1 MRLCAFSRSKRH
13 SKLILPQCPLLLNT
27 TQSAECP
34 CRQNE
39 YDLDPYTYRV
49 TSCRQPATWWGGL
62 LSSPEQARQ
71 YFERRKFMNTDQE
84 SKSDQSLKPLW
95 EGIDIPIIGL
105 TGPKASGKTLFA
117 STIDPQ
123 HTLMID
129 CEMSSSSYSSIPY
142 AQRLDLFEE
151 LANRKM
157 EPTPENAWII
167 VKEAIEKA
175 DPKKIRVV
183 VIDPW
188 DFIQGGYVAS
198 IERTPER
205 FGHTRNQYEKAS
217 GLLWGDVSSSLHMWL
232 GMQAKRL
239 KGSIVLINHLGFVW
253 KDNKPTE
260 KTKAKGVG
268 VIYQLASL
276 YIRMDRSPDN
286 NGKVPEAPA
295 GFVTEVLGGKSRLV
309 HTEVSTEGVV
319 ELKPVLPPRMPVCT
333 PAAIRQYIKTPPDY
347 SKLKKGELAPAET
360 MTAEQKLEVK
370 AQMASDIKEAEVAKL
385 SRLEMMRAAGAARA
399 TQQSAPAKVVATAP
413 ATATTASPATPA
425 TQTVTLNAVVSPQQP
440 TADEPPFTG
449 GEVAQQAID
458 KARDAGIEAKCE
470 GKERTSCPHAVDSM
484 LAKSWLA
491 GFDAATVQQIV
502 EWQRKQLH
510 YTDEQWKS
518 VLDKYKAKTTADIPQ
533 AQAEEIRKKLFD
545 KLTKSDMGKA

>member
-1 MRLCAFSRSKRH
+1 MKLCTYSRSERH
-13 SKLILPQCPLLLNT
+13 SDSILQSCPLLLNRS
-27 TQSAECP
+27 QSSECP
-34 CRQNE
+34 CRENV
-39 YDLDPYTYRV
+39 YRIDAYTFRV
-49 TSCRQPATWWGGL
+49 TACRQPATWYGGY
-62 LSSPEQARQ
+62 LSSPEQAQ
-71 YFERRKFMNTDQE
+71 LFITKASKSMTSESDQ
-84 SKSDQSLKPLW
+84 KSDQSLKPLW
-95 EGIDIPIIGL
+95 EGIDIPIIGV

-151 LANRKM
+151 LASRKM

-175 DPKKIRVV
+175 DPNKIRVV

-309 HTEVSTEGVV
+309 HTEINSDGAI

-347 SKLKKGELAPAET
+347 AKLKKGELAPAEL
-360 MTAEQKLEVK
+360 MTSEQKLEIK

-385 SRLEMMRAAGAARA
+385 SRLEMMRAAGASRTA
-399 TQQSAPAKVVATAP
+399 TQQAKP
-413 ATATTASPATPA
+413 ATG
-425 TQTVTLNAVVSPQQP
+425 QVTLTATVSPQP
-440 TADEPPFTG
+440 VATTVVTAEKTTEPEAKKPDEQPPFEG
-449 GEVAQQAID
+449 GSVASEAIQ
-458 KARDAGIEAKCE
+458 KAKDAGKEAKCS
-470 GKERTSCPHAVDSM
+470 GLERVSCPHPVDTV
-484 LAKSWLA
+484 LAKSWLF
-491 GFDAATVQQIV
+491 GFDACTVQDIV
-502 EWQRKQLH
+502 EWQRKKLGIKDDAWL
-510 YTDEQWKS
+510 T
-518 VLDKYKAKTTADIPQ
+518 VLQKDNVATTHELPVAR
-533 AQAEEIRKKLFD
+533 AEEIRKKFWD
-545 KLTKSDMGKA
+545 RLTKADAGKA